1 MKEYFYE
8 KDNKSYIIDDEKGL
22 LVEDAKN
29 NTEEILITQNNIE
42 ELESEIEF
50 SNDNKQTL
58 IDLAEAA
65 QPKNIAI
72 TIVCIISIIG
82 SFLIGFEKRPMLV
95 VLAISMF
102 SLQPIIS
109 IVDRFDF
116 KKKLKTYD
124 TYIKELETEL
134 EKENEKLNFLEK
146 ISKNKTVD
154 YTAIKEIPKSEI
166 VENLNYKKLLIKDY
180 IKNRKKYISLF
191 NNGILSTLLQANN
204 YDVCDIEFIKYLIE
218 EELKNENT
226 KSNKKAKQKTK

>member
-8 KDNKSYIIDDEKGL
+8 RDNKAYIIDDEKGL
-22 LVEDAKN
+22 SVEDAKN

-42 ELESEIEF
+42 ELECEINF
-50 SNDNKQTL
+50 SKKDKER
-58 IDLAEAA
+58 IEDLKKGDI
-65 QPKNIAI
+65 PK
-72 TIVCIISIIG
+72 TIFFTGLCLLGIIFALYTGIEKTPFISILA
-82 SFLIGFEKRPMLV
+82 SSLFAGF
-95 VLAISMF
+95 
-102 SLQPIIS
+102 PIIY
-109 IVDRFDF
+109 IGDIIKDKRRI
-116 KKKLKTYD
+116 KMYD
-124 TYIKELETEL
+124 TYVKELEIEL

-191 NNGILSTLLQANN
+191 NNGTLSTLLQANN
-204 YDVCDIEFIKYLIE
+204 YDVCDINFINYLIE

-226 KSNKKAKQKTK
+226 KSNKKTKQKTK